1 MVMLNRNRYRDSMH
15 ASNVFDAMQN
25 RIQILGFAVVP
36 RQGIMLIMG
45 MIVLNLHSEGKG
57 IVL

>member
-1 MVMLNRNRYRDSMH
+1 MH